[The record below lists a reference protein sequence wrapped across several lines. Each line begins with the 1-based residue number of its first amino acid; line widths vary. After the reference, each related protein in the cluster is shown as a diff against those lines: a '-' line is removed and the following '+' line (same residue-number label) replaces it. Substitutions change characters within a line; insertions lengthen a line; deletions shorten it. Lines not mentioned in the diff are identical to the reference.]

1 MFCMSNKRDFH
12 IIMATMLSDLSAQD
26 NVLQEDGGYVVVV
39 GGGCRGAL
47 GVFLLGTVWFL
58 SPD

>member
-12 IIMATMLSDLSAQD
+12 IIMVTMLSDLSAQD
-26 NVLQEDGGYVVVV
+26 FVLQEDGGYVAGEGV
-39 GGGCRGAL
+39 CRGAL